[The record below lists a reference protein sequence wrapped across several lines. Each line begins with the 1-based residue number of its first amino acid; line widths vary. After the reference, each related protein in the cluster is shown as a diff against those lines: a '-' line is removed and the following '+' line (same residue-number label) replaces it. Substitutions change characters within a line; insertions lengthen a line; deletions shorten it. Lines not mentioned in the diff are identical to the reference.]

1 MVTVF
6 TVGLVRRDVRM
17 EHFLGN
23 RATRRVQVGSATI
36 PARSVAVLVAA
47 LALAACGG
55 EGGNG
60 GDAGPGASVTE
71 AATTEPTTTQRETR
85 LPGGQLVRCE
95 SPAGFVIGR
104 PESWQT
110 NSGEVVPGC
119 SQLHPEPFEVPEG
132 TDERVAAITAYIDPV
147 PFPQIAAPDDARDA
161 DRANTAIDGLQA
173 VRLDYETD
181 GGALWPEGTP
191 ITLYAVD
198 VGEDSDGEPR
208 TLFIDTVGL
217 ETFDYERNQ
226 VVLDRVARSVEV
238 TLDDV
243 ETDLSVVA
251 RYGGAGGFAVE
262 AEAARGEG
270 CLRIPPDGE
279 PACTELPPA
288 DQAHTIH
295 LTDLEPVLAGLTG
308 SDVFRVRAELRDGR
322 LSTFLPAP
330 VPGTDAGAF
339 AFTFDL
345 DAVERLTLY
354 DVTGEEL
361 RVIEPGG

>member
-1 MVTVF
+1 MV
-6 TVGLVRRDVRM
+6 
-17 EHFLGN
+17 
-23 RATRRVQVGSATI
+23 
-36 PARSVAVLVAA
+36 A
-47 LALAACGG
+47 LALAACGD
-55 EGGNG
+55 GGDG
-60 GDAGPGASVTE
+60 RDAGPGASGSQPGTTE
-71 AATTEPTTTQRETR
+71 ATTTDSTTTQPETR
-85 LPGGQLVRCE
+85 TPGGQLVRCE

-104 PESWQT
+104 PESWHT
-110 NSGEVVPGC
+110 NSGEVVPEC

-147 PFPQIAAPDDARDA
+147 PFSQIAAPDDARDA
-161 DRANTAIDGLQA
+161 DRANTAIDGLHA

-181 GGALWPEGTP
+181 GGGLWPEGTA

-198 VGEDSDGEPR
+198 LGEDSDGEPR

-217 ETFDYERNQ
+217 EPFDYGRNQ

-243 ETDLSVVA
+243 ETDQSVVA

-262 AEAARGEG
+262 AESARDEG

-279 PACTELPPA
+279 PVCTELPPA
-288 DQAHTIH
+288 DQAHTIQ
-295 LTDLEPVLAGLTG
+295 LADLEPVLAGLTG
-308 SDVFRVRAELRDGR
+308 SDVFRVRAKLRDGG

-330 VPGTDAGAF
+330 VPGTDTGAF

-345 DAVERLTLY
+345 DAVERLSLY

-361 RVIEPGG
+361 RVIAPGG